1 MYYRRVACILLA
13 IVAVCLP
20 TSASAQ
26 NFDSAD
32 SNPQW
37 GVDASA
43 QSDSTLAPW
52 QCFGFAVGPQR
63 EQDTVGKYIF
73 FGGRQQCTI
82 IVSQTVDVYLERLI
96 GGDWVAVA
104 HVFKAGVGNIL
115 QGTGDSPYC
124 SDTTTNTYHIEAFG
138 TANGIH
144 ATPWPYVGPN
154 VNLACRINAF

>member
-1 MYYRRVACILLA
+1 VRATAAGEPRRLGGFVDLAVA
-13 IVAVCLP
+13 
-20 TSASAQ
+20 
-26 NFDSAD
+26 
-32 SNPQW
+32 
-37 GVDASA
+37 G
-43 QSDSTLAPW
+43 
-52 QCFGFAVGPQR
+52 QR
-63 EQDTVGKYIF
+63 EGVPQASNRGLIAT
-73 FGGRQQCTI
+73 GRATGAWSTPSRGDLIPLVVETQPDSI
-82 IVSQTVDVYLERLI
+82 AFVDVYLERLI